1 MAVLIG
7 MSAEVKGRNFELAKE
22 KISIGRTATN
32 MIVLEHPSVSSRHC
46 SITHVNNRFILADSG
61 STNGTRVNQK
71 DIKEV
76 ELRPKDLIQIGSLEF
91 MFDNEAEAAVE
102 PEAPL
107 VKAEV
112 EEMQGPA
119 TAPVTFSSISPF
131 GSRSSQNN
139 RIWMGL
145 MILVGI
151 LAVLAVVLLFY
162 LMAQAKS

>member
-7 MSAEVKGRNFELAKE
+7 MSAEVKGRNFELVKE

-32 MIVLEHPSVSSRHC
+32 LIVLEHPSVSGRHC
-46 SITHVNNRFILADSG
+46 TIAHVNNRYILSDNG
-61 STNGTRVNQK
+61 STNGTRVNQQE
-71 DIKEV
+71 IKEV
-76 ELRPKDLIQIGSLEF
+76 ELKPKDLVQIGSLEF
-91 MFDNEAEAAVE
+91 MFDSEVG
-102 PEAPL
+102 EAPPPASM

-131 GSRSSQNN
+131 GSRSSQNS
-139 RIWMGL
+139 RTWITL

-151 LAVLAVVLLFY
+151 LAVIAMAALLFM
-162 LMAQAKS
+162 LFTRTP

>member
-7 MSAEVKGRNFELAKE
+7 MSAEVKGRNFELVKE

-46 SITHVNNRFILADSG
+46 SITHVNNRYILADSG

-71 DIKEV
+71 DIKEA
-76 ELRPKDLIQIGSLEF
+76 ELKPKDLIQIGSLEF
-91 MFDNEAEAAVE
+91 MFDNEAETSAE

-107 VKAEV
+107 IKAEV
-112 EEMQGPA
+112 EETQGPA

-131 GSRSSQNN
+131 GSRGSQSN
-139 RIWMGL
+139 RVLIGL
-145 MILVGI
+145 MVLVGI

-162 LMAQAKS
+162 LLARS